1 MKYRIRHIDP
11 TNDGWL
17 WFTPLI
23 LFAFLFALT
32 GAKGKW
38 VIEQKKHWWNKWK
51 IIGEYD
57 DAKYAY
63 IKYFKLHHNIDI
75 KEIMVFPHNKRSGE
89 YVICHLE
96 FKYNDYSKDYKY
108 TVGYK
113 PRNYA
118 NYYHCCYSSES
129 YEDAMMKL
137 YHDILLKNIIDRK
150 EEAIIMNKINNKK

>member
-1 MKYRIRHIDP
+1 MKYRIRYIDP

-17 WFTPLI
+17 WFTPLV
-23 LFAFLFALT
+23 LFAFLFAFM
-32 GAKGKW
+32 GVKGKW

-51 IIGEYD
+51 IIEEYD
-57 DAKYAY
+57 KANFAH
-63 IKYFKLHHNIDI
+63 IRYFKLRYNIDI
-75 KEIMVFPHNKRSGE
+75 KEFMIFPHNKHSGE
-89 YVICHLE
+89 YVTCHLE

-113 PRNYA
+113 PRNYV

-137 YHDILLKNIIDRK
+137 YNDILLKKIIDRK
-150 EEAIIMNKINNKK
+150 KESIIMNKINKN